1 MGRIVGLIGFL
12 MASTGAA
19 RTQPEPPD
27 WRRGDE
33 YFSDDLRDWET
44 IYPDT
49 LMGASDEAAEGFL
62 SVQVASEGSEHLGL
76 CRRLPDL
83 DLEFE
88 SIRHIVCYVR
98 CSEPSNG
105 YIRLGTG
112 PSPWFDHWGFSN
124 LRFATDRW
132 TRIDLLPLERKLYL
146 DGVFHRARTVLD
158 GTFEPSLCQY
168 LAVFNT
174 YGQRAG
180 DFMLVDGVDLAPSGP
195 WWACSEHGAE
205 LYADLPSDPRGPYNG
220 RLVARRGSPLLLGLR
235 DTVAQFAEA
244 GKVQLLAKTS
254 KRASLQLMLGSG
266 QSSDDKLVSELW
278 EQERD
283 QYVLVEYVPGARVVW
298 VDGREVR
305 CSAPDAFRPDYI
317 DQISVTWSQEC
328 TLDDVLTVEGL
339 VFVPEEAAEVG
350 GD

>member
-1 MGRIVGLIGFL
+1 VGPTGLLVGVVCAG
-12 MASTGAA
+12 MA
-19 RTQPEPPD
+19 QPEPPD

-49 LMGASDEAAEGFL
+49 VMGASDEAAEGFL
-62 SVQVASEGSEHLGL
+62 SVQVVSDGAEHLGL

-88 SIRHIVCYVR
+88 TIRHVACYVR

-132 TRIDLLPLERKLYL
+132 TRIDLLPLERKLYV
-146 DGVFHRARTVLD
+146 DGVFHRAPEVSD
-158 GTFEPSLCQY
+158 GTFEPTLCQY

-174 YGQRAG
+174 YGQEAG

-220 RLVARRGSPLLLGLR
+220 RLVARRGGPLLLGLR
-235 DTVAQFAEA
+235 DTVEQFAA
-244 GKVQLLAKTS
+244 ARKLQLLAKTS
-254 KRASLQLMLGSG
+254 KRAQVQLLLGSG
-266 QSSDDKLVSELW
+266 RSSDDKLVSELW

-283 QYVLVEYVPGARVVW
+283 RYVLVEYVPGADVVR

-305 CSAPDAFRPDYI
+305 CMPRNAFRPDQI
-317 DQISVTWSQEC
+317 DQISIAWLRGC
-328 TLDDVLTVEGL
+328 ALDDVLTVEGL
-339 VFVPEEAAEVG
+339 VFVPKGAAEVG
-350 GD
+350 GG